1 MSDVTDLRSTIVP
14 KSDQLNAD
22 QLVGGP
28 MTITVS
34 RVTAA
39 TGDQPVSVYYEG
51 DKGRPFKPCLT
62 MRKVLVL
69 AWGHD
74 GTQWA
79 GRSMR
84 VYNDPDVRFGKDL
97 TGGVRISHLSH
108 IDRDIK
114 VSLAVTKGKKAV
126 YEIRRLADGDA
137 EFVAA
142 IRAAQTI
149 DDLKAAFARS
159 YKATKD
165 EDRRASFKAE
175 YDRRTQELAP
185 SSQLQGYVAQVN
197 AAPNADEG
205 AAIVDSAREFLAPA
219 ELAEL
224 NKAYAD
230 RFDQGASE

>member
-1 MSDVTDLRSTIVP
+1 MSEILDLRPTIVP

-34 RVTAA
+34 RVSA
-39 TGDQPVSVYYEG
+39 TSGDQPVTVHYEG
-51 DKGRPFKPCLT
+51 DKGRPYKPCLT

-74 GTQWA
+74 GNRWP

-97 TGGVRISHLSH
+97 VGGVRISHLSH
-108 IDRDIK
+108 IERDIK
-114 VSLAVTKGKKAV
+114 VSLAVTKGKKAL
-126 YEIRRLADGDA
+126 YEIKRLQDGDA
-137 EFVAA
+137 EMIAA
-142 IRAAQTI
+142 IKAAP
-149 DDLKAAFARS
+149 DVESLKAAFATA

-165 EDRRASFKAE
+165 EDRRAAFKAE
-175 YDRRTQELAP
+175 YDRRMQELAP
-185 SSQLQGYVAQVN
+185 STLLQEYVAKLN
-197 AAPNADEG
+197 AAANSDE
-205 AAIVDSAREFLAPA
+205 AAVLLDEARDTLKPA

-224 NKAYAD
+224 NKAFAD
-230 RFDQGASE
+230 RFGDGEPA